1 MRRSDP
7 PVAPRTR
14 RREVPILDSASLSNA
29 YEAAAAAAVLAVA
42 EEQAAAIEAK
52 LEARR
57 LAAALASKP
66 TEDAVD
72 DGQCKESLAKAPSM
86 RQSTDELLK
95 GNSQLAISTA
105 AAARKWPDLSPRSA
119 VRKEQMI
126 QQLAKLPP
134 GAAFGYSVMPG
145 LDVEVRDLLR

>member
-1 MRRSDP
+1 M
-7 PVAPRTR
+7 
-14 RREVPILDSASLSNA
+14 
-29 YEAAAAAAVLAVA
+29 
-42 EEQAAAIEAK
+42 EAK

-57 LAAALASKP
+57 LAAALASKT